1 MKHEPGIA
9 VIHWQSRRT
18 RRATGGVSPWTVLS
32 VSGILIGLGLTGAQA
47 AGWLR
52 WSGPM
57 ALAPAAL
64 VLFALAGQMV
74 AVARAMLAWLRG

>member
-1 MKHEPGIA
+1 MKHQPGIE
-9 VIHWQSRRT
+9 VIHWQSRRH
-18 RRATGGVSPWTVLS
+18 RRSTGGVSAWTVLS
-32 VSGILIGLGLTGAQA
+32 VSCLVIGFGLTGAQA

-64 VLFALAGQMV
+64 VLFAIAGQMM

>member
-1 MKHEPGIA
+1 MKHESGIE
-9 VIHWQSRRT
+9 VIHWQSRRH
-18 RRATGGVSPWTVLS
+18 RRSSGGVSAWTVLG
-32 VSGILIGLGLTGAQA
+32 VSGIVIGFGLTGAQA

-52 WSGPM
+52 WTGPM

-74 AVARAMLAWLRG
+74 AVARAMVAWLRG